1 MKQSY
6 FPEINFNLASRGH
19 RMTKYYCGMVPFV
32 YFVTSA
38 DYCDIYLTHD
48 APRVRRDHNSGWKHA
63 IQVRAHYMAVNQ
75 DRMARTVSEIVKDY
89 EERHGK
95 QNT

>member
-1 MKQSY
+1 
-6 FPEINFNLASRGH
+6 
-19 RMTKYYCGMVPFV
+19 MTKYYCGMMSCIISSLLSLV
-32 YFVTSA
+32 

-95 QNT
+95 QNALFI